1 MRKIEIFYNPYFKST
16 RLFTDGE
23 ERSPKGRR
31 VNEFIVGQPI
41 ENWLPPYVFSYQKWS
56 GVLPE
61 LMDDLNDDELEIY
74 FYSLPKFFQKF
85 SEAIKNQTDAVIEKG
100 YSTDL
105 WKYACIENFS
115 PQKIYQQLTEF
126 VNDKSNS
133 ISDQYSIQ
141 LFDYVA
147 TDLKRLPPY
156 VSNLQEIYKNL
167 QEAITSAESNSRNS
181 LYWKNARNELLSI
194 FDGDN

>member
-16 RLFTDGE
+16 RLVTDGE
-23 ERSPKGRR
+23 ERSKEGRR
-31 VNEFIVGQPI
+31 VNEFIVGQPL
-41 ENWLPPYVFSYQKWS
+41 ENWLSPYVFSYQKWS

-74 FYSLPKFFQKF
+74 FYSLPKFFPKF
-85 SEAIKNQTDAVIEKG
+85 SEEIENQNDAVIEKG

-115 PQKIYQQLTEF
+115 PQKIRQQLTEF
-126 VNDKSNS
+126 VKAKTDNAPN
-133 ISDQYSIQ
+133 QYSIQ

-147 TDLKRLPPY
+147 KDLERLPPY
-156 VSNLQEIYKNL
+156 VANLQEIYKNL
-167 QEAITSAESNSRNS
+167 QNAITSAESNSNNPR
-181 LYWKNARNELLSI
+181 YWQRAKDELLSI